1 MLVLSKQVYIFVS
14 IFKTNK
20 AMNKSKTKIYK
31 SYDSNILDALFLKY
45 GVSKYYIRQSI
56 NGSVNGLTPDAI
68 KKDYDKMVKENEN
81 TVQNL
86 IDKTLE

>member
-1 MLVLSKQVYIFVS
+1 MS
-14 IFKTNK
+14 
-20 AMNKSKTKIYK
+20 KSKTKKYN

-56 NGSVNGLTPDAI
+56 SGTVKGLTPDVI
-68 KKDYDKMVKENEN
+68 KKDYDKMVKANEQ

>member
-1 MLVLSKQVYIFVS
+1 MS
-14 IFKTNK
+14 
-20 AMNKSKTKIYK
+20 KSKTKIYN

-68 KKDYDKMVKENEN
+68 KKDYDKMVKENEK

>member
-1 MLVLSKQVYIFVS
+1 MS
-14 IFKTNK
+14 
-20 AMNKSKTKIYK
+20 KSKTKIYN

-56 NGSVNGLTPDAI
+56 SGSVQGLTPDSI
-68 KKDYDKMVKENEN
+68 KKDYDKMVKANEQ

>member
-1 MLVLSKQVYIFVS
+1 
-14 IFKTNK
+14 
-20 AMNKSKTKIYK
+20 MNKSKTKIYK

-56 NGSVNGLTPDAI
+56 NGSVKGLTPDAI
-68 KKDYDKMVKENEN
+68 KRDYDKMVKENEK

>member
-1 MLVLSKQVYIFVS
+1 
-14 IFKTNK
+14 
-20 AMNKSKTKIYK
+20 MNKSKTKIYK

>member
-1 MLVLSKQVYIFVS
+1 MSKS
-14 IFKTNK
+14 
-20 AMNKSKTKIYK
+20 MTKKYN

-45 GVSKYYIRQSI
+45 GLSKYYIRQSI
-56 NGSVNGLTPDAI
+56 SGTAKGLTPDSI
-68 KKDYDKMVKENEN
+68 KKDYDKMVKANEQ